1 MCNYMILYYKEN
13 IFLVYF
19 FNYSFKLFVD
29 EFIILIYKL
38 KLLFWEN
45 MCNFF
50 DRGLGGFSECLFGE
64 KV

>member
-19 FNYSFKLFVD
+19 FNYNFKLFVD

-45 MCNFF
+45 MCKFF
-50 DRGLGGFSECLFGE
+50 NRDLRGFSECLFGE

>member
-19 FNYSFKLFVD
+19 LNYNFKLFID

-45 MCNFF
+45 MCKFF
-50 DRGLGGFSECLFGE
+50 DRDLEGISECLFGE